1 MKNKAAISVPL
12 ILLVFLAP
20 IFVGNA
26 SVLPSQRIKQVAQLI
41 GGEHNLAFGYRV
53 AISDQWGE
61 TAQLN
66 PDSPGF
72 QACFGES
79 VDLDGDLLVVGA
91 YGGGDYSGSAYVF
104 QRQPEAGQWLRMARF
119 RGEDT
124 YAYHYFGYSVAI
136 DGSTILAGAPGAD
149 GVRGKAYVFTADPTA
164 PQVWTERA
172 QLTASDGARG
182 DFFGYGLDLSEDRA
196 WIGAPLHQDDTGRVY
211 LYARDQ
217 G

>member
-1 MKNKAAISVPL
+1 MKRKAAISVL
-12 ILLVFLAP
+12 LVMLVFLAP

-26 SVLPSQRIKQVAQLI
+26 SVLPSQHIIQIAQLI

-66 PDSPGF
+66 PDPPGF

-91 YGGGDYSGSAYVF
+91 YGGGDYSGY
-104 QRQPEAGQWLRMARF
+104 
-119 RGEDT
+119 
-124 YAYHYFGYSVAI
+124 
-136 DGSTILAGAPGAD
+136 
-149 GVRGKAYVFTADPTA
+149 AYVFTGDPDA
-164 PQVWTERA
+164 PEVWTERA

-211 LYARDQ
+211 LYARDH